1 MIPAMVHHTST
12 GTGTILSK
20 PRYLFALFAALSIAA
35 CAGGEVAEQQ
45 TYMTTPQGQRVEALQ
60 MTMPRADQSAV
71 ALQDGRVL
79 IAGGTTNANVGGV
92 TATAEIYDP
101 TAQTFTQTGSMTV
114 QRQGATA
121 TVLNDGRVLLAGGVQ
136 NIGFRSELSSAELY
150 DPVAGTF
157 TATGSMRTA
166 REGHTAT
173 LLRDGRVLVTGGSD
187 NGTHTL
193 DSAELYDP
201 STGTWSFAGHLT
213 VPRVAHVA
221 VLLGNGNVLI
231 AGGGRGDRPGGYI
244 VYQNAETYSPEFAQ
258 FNPVRAHMINDRV
271 GAAALLL
278 DDGRALIVGG
288 KSGQVLTSFGPGTL
302 NLNSMAPLATAE
314 VFDPESNNFM
324 ATGKMQAPHYLPR
337 LVKLQNG
344 KVLVTSGWKQQGPVI
359 VGMAAADVFEPGSSS
374 FAGIPPMHV
383 ARLQNSSTI
392 LPDGDVLVAGGIDGT
407 SNVTASVEF
416 YDAKQHRFVMQ
427 AEAAA
432 APALEAP
439 KASMGATE

>member
-1 MIPAMVHHTST
+1 MIPPMHHIAMRT
-12 GTGTILSK
+12 GFPK
-20 PRYLFALFAALSIAA
+20 PRYLSALLAALFISA
-35 CAGGEVAEQQ
+35 CAGGDISEQQ
-45 TYMTTPQGQRVEALQ
+45 TYVTTSQGQRVEALQ
-60 MTMPRADQSAV
+60 MTSPRADQSAV

-92 TATAEIYDP
+92 TNTAEIYDP

-114 QRQGATA
+114 PRQGATA

-136 NIGFRSELSSAELY
+136 NVGFRSELSSAELY

-157 TATGSMRTA
+157 SATGSMRTA

-173 LLRDGRVLVTGGSD
+173 LLRDGRVLVAGGSD

-201 STGTWSFAGHLT
+201 STGTWSFAGHMT

-244 VYQNAETYSPEFAQ
+244 AYQNAETYSPEFAQ
-258 FNPVRAHMINDRV
+258 FNPVRSHMRNDRV

-302 NLNSMAPLATAE
+302 SLNSMTPLATAE
-314 VFDPESNNFM
+314 VFDPESNSFM
-324 ATGKMQAPHYLPR
+324 ATGKMHAPHYLPR
-337 LVKLQNG
+337 LAKLQNG
-344 KVLVTSGWKQQGPVI
+344 DVLVTSGWQQQGPVV
-359 VGMAAADVFEPGSSS
+359 VGMAAADVFVPGPTNFSQV
-374 FAGIPPMHV
+374 PPMHV

-392 LPDGDVLVAGGIDGT
+392 LPDGNVLIAGGIDGT

-416 YDAKQHRFVMQ
+416 YDAKQNRFAMQ
-427 AEAAA
+427 AEQPT
-432 APALEAP
+432 APPLEAP
-439 KASMGATE
+439 SASMGATE

>member
-1 MIPAMVHHTST
+1 MAHHIFVETEFP
-12 GTGTILSK
+12 K
-20 PRYLFALFAALSIAA
+20 PRYLATLLAALFVTA

-45 TYMTTPQGQRVEALQ
+45 TYVTTLQGQRVEALQ
-60 MTMPRADQSAV
+60 MTTPRADQSAA

-79 IAGGTTNANVGGV
+79 IAGGTTNGNVGGV

-101 TAQTFTQTGSMTV
+101 AAQTFTQTGTMTAP
-114 QRQGATA
+114 RQGATA

-173 LLRDGRVLVTGGSD
+173 LMRDGRVLVAGGSD

-201 STGTWSFAGHLT
+201 STGTWSFAGHMT

-221 VLLGNGNVLI
+221 VLLGNGSVLI

-244 VYQNAETYSPEFAQ
+244 AYQNAETYNPEFAQ

-302 NLNSMAPLATAE
+302 SLNSMTPLASAE
-314 VFDPESNNFM
+314 VFDPESNSFI
-324 ATGKMQAPHYLPR
+324 ATGKMHAPHYLPR
-337 LVKLQNG
+337 LAKLQDGN
-344 KVLVTSGWKQQGPVI
+344 VLVTSGWQQQGPVV
-359 VGMAAADVFEPGSSS
+359 VGMAAADVFVPSSS
-374 FAGIPPMHV
+374 TFAGIPPMHV

-392 LPDGDVLVAGGIDGT
+392 LPDGSVLVAGGLDGT

-416 YDAKQHRFVMQ
+416 YDAKRHQFTMQ

-432 APALEAP
+432 APPLEAP

>member
-1 MIPAMVHHTST
+1 MIPPMLNRTSIST
-12 GTGTILSK
+12 LVST
-20 PRYLFALFAALSIAA
+20 PRYLLAAFAALSLIA

-45 TYMTTPQGQRVEALQ
+45 TYVTNPQGQRVEALQ
-60 MTMPRADQSAV
+60 MTTPRADQSAI

-79 IAGGTTNANVGGV
+79 IAGGTTNGNVGGV

-101 TAQTFTQTGSMTV
+101 MAQTFTQTGSMSV
-114 QRQGATA
+114 PRQGATA
-121 TVLNDGRVLLAGGVQ
+121 TLLNDGRVLLAGGVQ

-150 DPVAGTF
+150 DPIAGTF

-173 LLRDGRVLVTGGSD
+173 LLRDGRVLVAGGSD

-201 STGTWSFAGHLT
+201 STGTWSFAGHMT

-244 VYQNAETYSPEFAQ
+244 AYQNAETYSPEFAQ
-258 FNPVRAHMINDRV
+258 FNPVAAHMKNDRV

-302 NLNSMAPLATAE
+302 NLNSMAPLDTAE
-314 VFDPESNNFM
+314 VFDPESHSFI
-324 ATGKMQAPHYLPR
+324 ATGKMHAPHYLPR
-337 LVKLQNG
+337 LAKLQNG
-344 KVLVTSGWKQQGPVI
+344 YVLVTSGWQQKGPVV
-359 VGMAAADVFEPGSSS
+359 VGMASADVFVPQSSTFS
-374 FAGIPPMHV
+374 QVPPMHV

-392 LPDGDVLVAGGIDGT
+392 LPEGNVLIAGGIDGS

-416 YDAKQHRFVMQ
+416 YNATRHEFVMQ
-427 AEAAA
+427 AEGASAPPLAAS
-432 APALEAP
+432 